1 MPDLHI
7 LIKKS
12 SSTAALRALAFH
24 AEDVEYLVITPANAT
39 TALALL
45 SGIGADESI
54 FSATEV
60 ATNGNVT
67 GILVPKSAGK

>member
-12 SSTAALRALAFH
+12 SSTATLRALAFH
-24 AEDVEYLVITPANAT
+24 AVDCEYLVVNSANAT
-39 TALALL
+39 TALAVL

-54 FSATEV
+54 FSATET
-60 ATNGNVT
+60 ATSGNVT